1 MLSPTGR
8 VVMISGANR
17 GIGLATAKVLGAQ
30 GYSLSLGARKPDQ
43 IPLDQIPGDPMVA
56 HWEAGDKATS
66 NAWVDATVAQFG
78 GLSAVVMNAGVEL
91 GGALEGD
98 DEDAFN
104 TMWDVNF
111 MGPLRLIRA
120 CLPALRKDGQGR
132 VANVVSLA
140 GKRMMRHEILG
151 YSASKHAAT
160 ALTHAIRQSGWD
172 DGVRATSICPGL
184 VETDMTT
191 HVTPPAGQFKI
202 APETIADAVAYAIAQ
217 PNESVVA
224 EVLVNSRFEHLF

>member
-1 MLSPTGR
+1 MLSPSGR

-17 GIGLATAKVLGAQ
+17 GIGLATAKALGAA
-30 GYSLSLGARKPDQ
+30 GYTLSLGARNPDQ

-56 HWEAGDKATS
+56 HWEAEDKATS
-66 NAWVDATVAQFG
+66 TAWVDATVARFG

-151 YSASKHAAT
+151 YSASKHAAI

-184 VETDMTT
+184 VETDMTAHAT
-191 HVTPPAGQFKI
+191 APAGQFKI
-202 APETIADAVAYAIAQ
+202 EPESIADAVAYAIGQ

-224 EVLVNSRFEHLF
+224 ELLVNSRLEHLF

>member
-17 GIGLATAKVLGAQ
+17 GIGLATAKALGAL
-30 GYSLSLGARKPDQ
+30 GYTLSLGARNPDQ
-43 IPLDQIPGDPMVA
+43 IPLDQIPGDPMIA
-56 HWEAGDKATS
+56 HWDAEDKATS
-66 NAWVDATVAQFG
+66 AAWADATVARFG
-78 GLSAVVMNAGVEL
+78 GLSALVMNAGVEL
-91 GGALEGD
+91 GGPLEGD

-120 CLPALRKDGQGR
+120 CLPALRQDGQGR

-140 GKRMMRHEILG
+140 GKRMMSHKILG
-151 YSASKHAAT
+151 YSASKHAAI

-184 VETDMTT
+184 VETDMTA
-191 HVTPPAGQFKI
+191 HATPAAGQFKI
-202 APETIADAVAYAIAQ
+202 QPESIADAVAYAIGQ

-224 EVLVNSRFEHLF
+224 ELLVNSRLEHLF